1 MVDRESPLK
10 VYLGIQFC
18 LMEPAPLPSL
28 GWIDLLTNSKPVFQ
42 GVCNPNRAYQG
53 IAKRNNLFLLSQ
65 TDMYTAWFTGEPL
78 VAHKF
83 VGVLFGDRCV
93 YSPVC

>member
-28 GWIDLLTNSKPVFQ
+28 GWIGPLPNSKTVFQ
-42 GVCNPNRAYQG
+42 GVCNLNRAYQG

-65 TDMYTAWFTGEPL
+65 TDMYAAWFTGEPL